1 MSDGR
6 SGELEGAG
14 TPTCDRCGSEEA
26 HAMGEG
32 HLCAE
37 CFQLAGSSCGGG
49 GMARDIVRRPH
60 DPREGVAADP
70 SGTC

>member
-1 MSDGR
+1 MSNGDTGKA
-6 SGELEGAG
+6 EHAK
-14 TPTCDRCGSEEA
+14 TPTCDRCGAEEA

-49 GMARDIVRRPH
+49 GIARDIAGRAPGGVR
-60 DPREGVAADP
+60 GTADGP
-70 SGTC
+70 AGTC

>member
-1 MSDGR
+1 MSNEGM
-6 SGELEGAG
+6 GEGKVAR

-26 HAMGEG
+26 HAVGEG

-49 GMARDIVRRPH
+49 GIARDIAGRAPGGVRGTA
-60 DPREGVAADP
+60 EGPA
-70 SGTC
+70 GTC